1 MKLPFPPGTLENSV
15 RAYLSL
21 LVQQLTRAL
30 EEKQPR
36 NTAQP
41 SVLLASPNGSVYTVT
56 VTDAGVLTTTLV
68 YDAP

>member
-1 MKLPFPPGTLENSV
+1 MKLPVPPNSLEV
-15 RAYLSL
+15 GIRAYTMN
-21 LVQQLTRAL
+21 LVKAL
-30 EEKQPR
+30 NIVLQNKQSV

-56 VTDAGVLTTTLV
+56 VTDAGVLQTALV